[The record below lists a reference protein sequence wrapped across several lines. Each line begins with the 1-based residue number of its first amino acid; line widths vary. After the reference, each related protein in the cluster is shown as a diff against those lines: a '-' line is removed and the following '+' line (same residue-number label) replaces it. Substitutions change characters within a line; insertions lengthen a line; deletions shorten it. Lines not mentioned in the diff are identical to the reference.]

1 MKLLEISNAL
11 QKISKFYKNLLRK
24 TQRLEVVVVVENM

>member
-1 MKLLEISNAL
+1 MKLPEISNAL

-24 TQRLEVVVVVENM
+24 IQRLQVVVAVENM

>member
-11 QKISKFYKNLLRK
+11 KKISKFYKNLLRK
-24 TQRLEVVVVVENM
+24 IQRLEVVVVVENM